1 MEIKSCYEVSA
12 QELMMPHH
20 WSRIESCLK
29 TGTETKMGFDAYEL
43 NKHPCT
49 VKYKV
54 KGEDRRVE
62 KKYTVKQ
69 TFIRREERRYL
80 SPSWRAK
87 TRPK

>member
-1 MEIKSCYEVSA
+1 
-12 QELMMPHH
+12 
-20 WSRIESCLK
+20 
-29 TGTETKMGFDAYEL
+29 MGFDAYEL